1 MKSHGLLYE
10 SERISDSRP
19 SSAEKERRKKIH
31 PKMLFVDLL
40 ILIEIYWGYQYL
52 SRVNSEFLTESWEA
66 VLRSD
71 N

>member
-1 MKSHGLLYE
+1 MKVRGFLIQDHLLLKK
-10 SERISDSRP
+10 
-19 SSAEKERRKKIH
+19 KEGKKIH